1 MHMKFC
7 YKAKLCTTKDDGGD
21 FRYLKV
27 NALSAIFGQHYTNA
41 LIIQQV
47 TTKLLSG
54 T

>member
-7 YKAKLCTTKDDGGD
+7 YKAKLCTANDDGGD

-27 NALSAIFGQHYTNA
+27 NALSAIFGQYYTNA
-41 LIIQQV
+41 IIIQQV
-47 TTKLLSG
+47 TAKLLSG